1 MVLEGERA
9 VSLVRKM
16 VGDTDPAEAAP
27 GTIRGD
33 YATTVGH
40 NMIHASDSLESAERE
55 VEIFFRPEEIQQY
68 TLSVRPWL

>member
-1 MVLEGERA
+1 
-9 VSLVRKM
+9 M
-16 VGDTDPAEAAP
+16 VGDTDPAEASP

-40 NMIHASDSLESAERE
+40 NMIHASDSPESAGRE
-55 VEIFFRPEEIQQY
+55 IDLFFEAGEIQTY